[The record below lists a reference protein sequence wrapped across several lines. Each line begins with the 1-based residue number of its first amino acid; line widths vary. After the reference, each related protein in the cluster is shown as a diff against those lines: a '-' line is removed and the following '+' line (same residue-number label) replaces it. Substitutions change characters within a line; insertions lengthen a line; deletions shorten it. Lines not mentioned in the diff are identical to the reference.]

1 MSERSMRQMNLAFR
15 FILELVVLV
24 ALLSWG
30 FNSSDQLHVQLI
42 LGLGA
47 AAMGMALWATFVS
60 PKAPRRLEDPTRVA
74 LEVVV
79 FGSGVLAFVASGRLI
94 LGLLLAVSAAIS
106 LLLMFAWDQRGL

>member
-1 MSERSMRQMNLAFR
+1 MRSLNLAFR

-30 FNSSDQLHVQLI
+30 FNSSDQLVIQII
-42 LGLGA
+42 LGVGA
-47 AAMGMALWATFVS
+47 AAIGMAIWATFVS

-79 FGSGVLAFVASGRLI
+79 FGAGVLAFVASGRLI
-94 LGLLLAVSAAIS
+94 LGVLLAVSAAIS
-106 LLLMFAWDQRGL
+106 LVLMFTWDQRGL